1 MSVDAVIKVV
11 KNEPDGNGGKALKCV
26 FDSALFRLKA
36 LMCDDDAM
44 TRFSYSA
51 TPEELEKILNE
62 EADPDDGFS
71 SYVSWKVFNT
81 RTWEIGNVCE
91 FLTNKTEQ
99 LREKKYRYEN
109 MKTGL
114 DYAKLSFEEKE
125 NVEMENPKEEL
136 AEAEEELFA
145 VQFLADLADA
155 FYDSDPVYFCMAL
168 M

>member
-1 MSVDAVIKVV
+1 MSTEAVLKVV
-11 KNEPDGNGGKALKCV
+11 KNEPDGNGGMTLKCV
-26 FDSALFRLKA
+26 FDSSLFRLKA
-36 LMCDDDAM
+36 LMNDDDAM
-44 TRFSYSA
+44 TRFRYSA
-51 TPEELEKILNE
+51 APEDLEKILNGE
-62 EADPDDGFS
+62 EDGIS

-81 RTWEIGNVCE
+81 RSWEIGNVCE
-91 FLTNKTEQ
+91 FLTNKTER

-125 NVEMENPKEEL
+125 NVETENPKEEL
-136 AEAEEELFA
+136 AEAEAELFA
-145 VQFLADLADA
+145 VQFLIDLADA